1 LAALGAKNVNVVV
14 DRCILCAKKCSPK
27 QSAQVTRIHVIW
39 ASLYQFVD
47 FLELILSGIR
57 WT

>member
-1 LAALGAKNVNVVV
+1 LGAKNVNVVV